1 MPIIIPSTDL
11 RNNFA
16 QVERTAKESKEPIY
30 LTKNGR
36 GSLVIMDID
45 AFEAYHASKAYQRYV
60 EDALTFAER
69 NLGSSASQ
77 YESME
82 TAFEELLEE
91 DTREGISGSAP
102 AVRHASA

>member
-16 QVERTAKESKEPIY
+16 QVERMAKESKEPVY

-45 AFEAYHASKAYQRYV
+45 AFESYHASRAYQRYV
-60 EDALTFAER
+60 ESALESAEK
-69 NLGSSASQ
+69 NLESGLSQ
-77 YESME
+77 FESME
-82 TAFEELLEE
+82 TAFVELLEE
-91 DTREGISGSAP
+91 DP
-102 AVRHASA
+102 QVRHASA

>member
-1 MPIIIPSTDL
+1 MTHIIPSTDL

-16 QVERTAKESKEPIY
+16 QVERMAKESKEPIY

-45 AFEAYHASKAYQRYV
+45 AFEEYHSEKAYRRFV
-60 EDALTFAER
+60 DNALTEAEKSCFS
-69 NLGSSASQ
+69 GVSQ

-82 TAFEELLEE
+82 TAFEELLS
-91 DTREGISGSAP
+91 EGSGEGDEAQ
-102 AVRHASA
+102 VRHASA